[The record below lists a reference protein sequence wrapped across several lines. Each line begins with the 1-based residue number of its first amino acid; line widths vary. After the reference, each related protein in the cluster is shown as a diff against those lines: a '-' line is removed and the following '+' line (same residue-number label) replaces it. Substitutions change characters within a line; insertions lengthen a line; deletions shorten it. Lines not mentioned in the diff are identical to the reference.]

1 MDLYTTSVDVD
12 HQVRDYSPPIS
23 PSGLFWV
30 TRIPGD
36 DVDVALESGKASM
49 DLQDFMTSDWG
60 NILHNLRNENAVPA
74 TVAFSVLW
82 KNEIRRLA
90 LRDPQNGFEG
100 RFVETQAF
108 VQWTASQKGFTFV
121 SDPLDTLKSTFA
133 VIGRERNG
141 VFFR

>member
-12 HQVRDYSPPIS
+12 HQVRDYSPAIS

-30 TRIPGD
+30 TRIPAD
-36 DVDVALESGKASM
+36 TVDVALESGKASM

-74 TVAFSVLW
+74 TVAFSVRW
-82 KNEIRRLA
+82 QNEIRRLA

-108 VQWTASQKGFTFV
+108 VQWTSSQKGFTFV
-121 SDPLDTLKSTFA
+121 SDPLATSMSSFA
-133 VIGRERNG
+133 VIGHERNG